1 MTAILSDSFRVESA
15 KILRDSIVNSTP
27 TYMFIGKA
35 TDWPNGTVVNPSDSQ
50 VSASDSMNDMIFG
63 KRLGGGNMTF
73 AANRHDWTPGEVY
86 AQYDVADST
95 LFSSNKKFY
104 VITNENNVYKCL
116 GNNHGAPS
124 LAKPTGRSLIPTSTP
139 DGYIWKYM
147 FSISTEKA
155 AGFMTSQYIPVT
167 NDPDESEYQYIVKGA
182 AISGA
187 IESYIVDEG
196 GIGYTNATVTVTG
209 DGSGA
214 TALAVLLNGSVNRV
228 LMVNPGSGYTRAQ
241 VKITGNG
248 RGAVVR
254 AQPAP
259 AGGHGSNA
267 PLELGAHYLMMLM
280 EFGGED
286 SPRVPDVFS
295 FRRVGLLMNPKNNAG
310 ASHSDF
316 LIIGATKA
324 YFNTVA
330 GFAVNDTIL
339 FSDNTTGV
347 IVNIGSDD
355 GGSFMILSECK
366 RFGAGTVIK
375 RAVSTS
381 TSATCTSVIPPDFK
395 PNTGSVCYIEN
406 RNAIFK
412 NELQTEIV
420 RIIVEF

>member
-1 MTAILSDSFRVESA
+1 MSAILSDSFRVESA

-27 TYMFIGKA
+27 TYMFIGKS
-35 TDWPNGTVVNPSDSQ
+35 TEWPSGNTVNPSDSK
-50 VSASDSMNDMIFG
+50 VSQSDAMNDLIVG
-63 KRLGGGNMTF
+63 KRLGGGNVTL
-73 AANRHDWTPGEVY
+73 AVNRHDWTAGTVY
-86 AQYDVADST
+86 AQYDASDST
-95 LFSSNKKFY
+95 LFSTNKKFY

-116 GNNHGAPS
+116 GNNNGAPS
-124 LAKPTGRSLIPTSTP
+124 TAKPSGRSLTPASTA

-147 FSISTEKA
+147 FTVSAEKA
-155 AGFMTSQYIPVT
+155 DTFMTSQYIPVS
-167 NDPDESEYQYIVKGA
+167 NDPDESEYQYIVKA
-182 AISGA
+182 AAVSGG
-187 IESYIVDEG
+187 IESYIVDAPG
-196 GIGYTNATVTVTG
+196 VGYTNATVTVTG

-214 TALAVLLNGSVNRV
+214 TALAVILNGSIDKV

-248 RGAVVR
+248 SGAVVR
-254 AQPAP
+254 AQPNP
-259 AGGHGSNA
+259 AEGHGSNA

-286 SPRVPDVFS
+286 SPRVPGEFS

-310 ASHSDF
+310 VSHTDF
-316 LIIGATKA
+316 LIVGATKA

-330 GFAVNDTIL
+330 GFMVNDTIL

-347 IVNIGSDD
+347 VVNIGSDG

-366 RFGAGTVIK
+366 RFSAGAVVK
-375 RAVSTS
+375 REVSTS
-381 TSATCTSVIPPDFK
+381 TTATCTSVIQPDFK

>member
-15 KILRDSIVNSTP
+15 KILRDSIINSTP
-27 TYMFIGKA
+27 TYMFIGKTTEWPQSA
-35 TDWPNGTVVNPSDSQ
+35 TVNPSDSQ
-50 VSASDSMNDMIFG
+50 VSRSDSMNDMIVG
-63 KRLGGGNMTF
+63 KRLGGGNLSL
-73 AANRHDWTPGEVY
+73 ALNRHDWTSGVVY
-86 AQYDVADST
+86 AQYDVSDST

-116 GNNHGAPS
+116 GNNNGAPS
-124 LAKPTGRSLIPTSTP
+124 TAKPTGRSLTPASTP

-147 FSISTEKA
+147 FTVSTDKA
-155 AGFMTSQYIPVT
+155 DTFMTSQYIPVS
-167 NDPDESEYQYIVKGA
+167 NDPDESEYQYIVKA
-182 AISGA
+182 AAVSGG
-187 IESYIVDEG
+187 IESYIVDVPG
-196 GIGYTNATVTVTG
+196 VGYTNATVTVTG
-209 DGSGA
+209 DGTGA
-214 TALAVLLNGSVNRV
+214 TALAVILNGSINKV
-228 LMVNPGSGYTRAQ
+228 LMVNPGSGYTWAQ

-248 RGAVVR
+248 SGATVR
-254 AQPAP
+254 AQPNP
-259 AGGHGSNA
+259 AEGHGSNA

-280 EFGGED
+280 EFGEED
-286 SPRVPDVFS
+286 SPRVPDEFS

-310 ASHSDF
+310 ASHTDF
-316 LIIGATKA
+316 LIVGATKA

-347 IVNIGSDD
+347 VVNIGSDG

-366 RFGAGTVIK
+366 RFSAGAVIK

-381 TSATCTSVIPPDFK
+381 TTATCTSVIQPDFK